1 MSDPTSSGSASS
13 GSTSPGDAPMSP
25 DRWETVLRIFH
36 DALDRPADER
46 AHFVRD
52 ACGDDDALLQ
62 QVLTLLEADKV
73 DESLLR
79 TDAGW
84 AQRVTAAGSMT
95 GQDVGPY
102 RIGDEIGRGGMGM
115 VYRAERED
123 LGTTVAVKVLRERF
137 PSADRLRRFL
147 VEQRVLGRLEHPGI
161 ARLLDAGATEDG
173 TPFFV
178 MEFVEGT
185 PLTAYCEENGLPVD
199 ERVDLFLQVCEAV
212 RYAHRNLVVH
222 RDLKPSNVLV
232 TETADGPVVK
242 LLDFGIAKLLAD
254 DPSGDAPLTRTGER
268 LLTPAYAAPE
278 QVDDRPIST
287 ATDVYALG
295 VLLYELVAG
304 RRPLEVTD
312 VPLPEA
318 VQRILHTTP
327 PPPSEATASPLSDP
341 ARLRGDLDTICLT
354 ALRKDPA
361 RRYASV
367 EGLHDDLRRFLTDRP
382 ISARP
387 DTATYR
393 ARKFLRRN
401 QPAALATAAVAL
413 LVGVLITFYTVRLA
427 DERDRAEQQAA
438 LSESVVAFLL
448 ETLDEGNPN
457 AAGGDTLT
465 IYDIVDRA
473 ETRAAALDDE
483 PLVQARVLDAVGRV
497 RLMHGRYH
505 RADSLYRAGLALRR
519 QTLGPAHPDLSASFS
534 HLGEVWML
542 QGRYAEADSVL
553 RRSDRLLGTSE
564 ESDLQRA
571 EVLKLLGS
579 SLMRQ
584 SKLPAA
590 DSLFNAALSIYGRHL
605 EPAERRVVD
614 THLDL
619 GRTRLMNGDYDEAE
633 ASFQTA
639 LDGFTA
645 LFPEGHTSSAAALT
659 NLATIARVR
668 GRYGVADSLY
678 GEGLAMMRDLVG
690 DVHPSVAG
698 ILNNMGAS
706 AYRQGQFERAVQL
719 FRETLE
725 VRTAL
730 LGDANPEVASAH
742 NNLAVVLSSLQRFD
756 DADAHYRSAQ
766 RIRSEVLGPNHPH
779 TITTLNNIGGLHEE
793 RGDLETAER
802 IRRDVLK
809 RYRAALGPEHPRV
822 ALALN
827 NLGALLQKRG
837 VAAEAESTLTAAL
850 DLRRRILEPT
860 HDGIALVLENLG
872 SLYED
877 EARWQDAE
885 AVYREALTI
894 RRTATPEHVRT
905 ALAARDLGRALTE
918 QGRYAE
924 AEPFLMRGYAD
935 LRERRGPDDAAT
947 GTARSYLQTLYA
959 AWNRPDRLD
968 TVRDSLATAEDAR
981 ATAGTAR

>member
-1 MSDPTSSGSASS
+1 MSDPASSGSASS
-13 GSTSPGDAPMSP
+13 GDVPLSPE
-25 DRWETVLRIFH
+25 RWDTVLRIFH
-36 DALDRPADER
+36 DALDQPPEDRTA
-46 AHFVRD
+46 FVRD
-52 ACGDDDALLQ
+52 ACGPDDALIR
-62 QVLTLLEADKV
+62 QVLLLLEADEV
-73 DESLLR
+73 DDSLLR
-79 TDAGW
+79 TDPGW
-84 AQRVTAAGSMT
+84 AQRVTAAGSIT
-95 GQDVGPY
+95 GQEIGPY
-102 RIGDEIGRGGMGM
+102 RIADEIGRGGMGV
-115 VYRAERED
+115 VYRAERDD

-147 VEQRVLGRLEHPGI
+147 AEQRVLGRLEHPGI
-161 ARLLDAGATEDG
+161 ARLLDAGATKDG

-185 PLTAYCEENGLPVD
+185 PLTTYCEENGLSVD
-199 ERVDLFLQVCEAV
+199 ERIDLFLQVCEAV

-232 TETADGPVVK
+232 TDTADGPVVK

-287 ATDVYALG
+287 STDVYALG
-295 VLLYELVAG
+295 ALLYEALTG
-304 RRPLEVTD
+304 RRPVEVTD
-312 VPLPEA
+312 LPLPEA
-318 VQRILHTTP
+318 VQRILHDAP
-327 PPPSEATASPLSDP
+327 PPPSEAAATRASGRK
-341 ARLRGDLDTICLT
+341 RLPGDLDTICLT

-367 EGLHDDLRRFLTDRP
+367 EALHDDLRRFLTDRP

-401 QPAALATAAVAL
+401 RPATLATAAVAL
-413 LVGVLITFYTVRLA
+413 LVGVLVTFYTVRLA
-427 DERDRAEQQAA
+427 DERDRAEKQAA
-438 LSESVVAFLL
+438 LSESVVAFLV

-473 ETRAAALDDE
+473 ETRAGELADQ

-497 RLMHGRYH
+497 RLMHGRYE

-534 HLGEVWML
+534 HLGEVWLL

-553 RRSDRLLGTSE
+553 RRSDRLLGTTE
-564 ESDLQRA
+564 EDDLQRA

-584 SKLPAA
+584 SNLQAA
-590 DSLFNAALSIYGRHL
+590 DSLFQAALSVYKQHL
-605 EPAERRVVD
+605 EPGDRRVVD
-614 THLDL
+614 TYLDH
-619 GRTRLMNGDYDEAE
+619 GRTRLMSGDYDAAE

-639 LDGFTA
+639 LDGFTT

-668 GRYGVADSLY
+668 GRYGTADSLY
-678 GEGLAMMRDLVG
+678 TEGLAMMRDLVG

-706 AYRQGQFERAVQL
+706 AYRQGQFDRAVQL
-719 FRETLE
+719 FRETLQ

-730 LGDANPEVASAH
+730 LGDTNPEVASAH
-742 NNLAVVLSSLQRFD
+742 NNLAVVLSMLERFE
-756 DADAHYRSAQ
+756 DAEAHYRSAQ
-766 RIRSEVLGPNHPH
+766 RIRSTVLGPNHPH

-793 RGDLETAER
+793 RGDLETAEN

-809 RYRAALGPEHPRV
+809 RYRAALGPDHPRV

-827 NLGALLQKRG
+827 NLGALLHKRG
-837 VAAEAESTLTAAL
+837 ATREAESTLTAAL
-850 DLRRRILEPT
+850 DLRRRILAPT
-860 HDGIALVLENLG
+860 HDGIARVLENLG

-877 EARWQDAE
+877 EARWEDAE

-894 RRTATPEHVRT
+894 RRTATPEHVQT

-918 QGRYAE
+918 QDRYAE
-924 AEPFLMRGYAD
+924 AEPFLLRGYAD
-935 LRERRGPDDAAT
+935 LRDRHGPDHAAT
-947 GTARSYLQTLYA
+947 QTARAYLSTLYT
-959 AWNRPDRLD
+959 AWNRPHRADA
-968 TVRDSLATAEDAR
+968 VQDSLAAAEASP
-981 ATAGTAR
+981 APTGTTR